1 MRVAISGSSGCG
13 NTTVSGIVAQ
23 RLELKRI
30 NYTLRNMAEERGMP
44 FNEFHGLADERF
56 PRLDYELDEKLVGLA
71 AEGDCVVA
79 TRLAVWLD
87 DDRVLKKLGVQKK
100 YAFDY
105 KFWLDAPLEV
115 RAARIARREG
125 KPAGLAVEETR
136 ARDASNE
143 SRYSRAYGIKWGKPD
158 DAALLDTAA
167 LDAEGVAEKIVSE
180 IRCRNTRN

>member
-13 NTTVSGIVAQ
+13 NTTVSGLVAQ
-23 RLELKRI
+23 RLGLKKI
-30 NYTLRNMAEERGMP
+30 NYTLRNMADERGVP
-44 FNEFHGLADERF
+44 FTDFHGMADERF
-56 PRLDYELDEKLVGLA
+56 PELDYELDEKLVGLA

-100 YAFDY
+100 YAFDH

-115 RAARIARREG
+115 RAGRIAKREQ
-125 KPAGLAVEETR
+125 KTLEKALEETR
-136 ARDASNE
+136 VRDASNE
-143 SRYSRAYGIKWGKPD
+143 SRYSRAYGIEWGKPG
-158 DAALLDTAA
+158 DAVLVDTEA

-180 IRCRNTRN
+180 IKCRNTRN